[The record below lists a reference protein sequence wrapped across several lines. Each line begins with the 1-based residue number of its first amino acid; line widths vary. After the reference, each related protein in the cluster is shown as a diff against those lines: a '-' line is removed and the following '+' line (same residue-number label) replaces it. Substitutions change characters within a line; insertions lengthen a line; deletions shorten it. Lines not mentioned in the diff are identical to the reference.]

1 MYVREEVAMS
11 MGETTRSARLG
22 FRISATQR
30 ALLSR
35 AAAASD
41 KSLTDFVLE
50 SASIAAENT
59 LLDRRLFFADS
70 EAFAKFEEALNAP
83 AKVNTGLLDLLS
95 EPAPWE

>member
-1 MYVREEVAMS
+1 MA
-11 MGETTRSARLG
+11 ETAKNDRLD

-41 KSLTDFVLE
+41 KSLTAFVLE

-59 LLDRRLFFADS
+59 LLDRRLFFVDS
-70 EAFAKFEEALNAP
+70 EAFARFEEALNAP

>member
-1 MYVREEVAMS
+1 MS
-11 MGETTRSARLG
+11 MAETARNDRLG
-22 FRISATQR
+22 FRVSATQR

-35 AAAASD
+35 AAAASN

-50 SASIAAENT
+50 SASTAAENT
-59 LLDRRLFFADS
+59 LLDRRLFFADA
-70 EAFAKFEEALNAP
+70 ETFAKFEEALNAP

>member
-1 MYVREEVAMS
+1 MPIA
-11 MGETTRSARLG
+11 ETAKSDRLD

-30 ALLSR
+30 TLLSR

-41 KSLTDFVLE
+41 KSLTNFVLE